1 MNTVKSKQLKVKSSV
16 KNNLYIR
23 YSPLLAFCALLLT
36 VSVAYASS
44 GGEAGAEA
52 HHPSIIQMYMWPVI
66 NFLVLVFL
74 LVYMMK
80 KMDIKGYFQKR
91 TELIEQTLKEAK
103 EARALAEKALAEVE
117 EKLRLKDKDIG
128 EIMAYAKQSAE
139 KEKVRLVEEGEVMKA
154 KILEQTK
161 NNIDYELKKAKET
174 IKEEAVLV
182 AMELAEKKLREKMTK
197 EEQLK
202 LLEES
207 LSKIEG
213 KN

>member
-1 MNTVKSKQLKVKSSV
+1 MNIKQRTT
-16 KNNLYIR
+16 KNFLNTLIIL
-23 YSPLLAFCALLLT
+23 SFVLVVAAVAF
-36 VSVAYASS
+36 ASGTE
-44 GGEAGAEA
+44 GGEAEPTLFKA
-52 HHPSIIQMYMWPVI
+52 YFWPVI

-74 LVYMMK
+74 MVYMMK
-80 KMDIKGYFQKR
+80 KMDIRGYFQKR
-91 TELIEQTLKEAK
+91 TELIEQTLVEAK
-103 EARALAEKALAEVE
+103 EARALAEKALTEVE
-117 EKLRLKDKDIG
+117 EKLRLKDRDIA

-139 KEKVRLVEEGEVMKA
+139 REKVRLVEEGEGMKA

-197 EEQLK
+197 EEQIK

-207 LSKIEG
+207 LAKIEG